1 MGVLPFYF
9 IRENSVLPDEIIR
22 SRFPLSTSFF
32 GQDPISSGIGGRVP
46 VDTVERIHW
55 SLEIHWTL

>member
-46 VDTVERIHW
+46 VDTVEQ
-55 SLEIHWTL
+55 IHWTL